1 MDKEISL
8 LLEEYK
14 AENIISLDV
23 KNKSSVTDTMIIA
36 SGRST
41 RHVKSISDNIIKKLK
56 KVKIKP
62 LGIEGYSKS
71 EWVLID
77 FGDVLVHVMH
87 PEAREFYS
95 LEKLWDESLNNEQ
108 MKEYFLPLIMIASC
122 LVTPAS
128 AQVFRGGGSSGT
140 DCPSGSQYK
149 GNEFYKSKSTNN
161 FFVVVDLAEHL
172 ALLELNTRGMC
183 SAEGTNFLH

>member
-1 MDKEISL
+1 M
-8 LLEEYK
+8 LEEYK

-77 FGDVLVHVMH
+77 FGDVLLHVMH

-95 LEKLWDESLNNEQ
+95 LEKLWDESLNNEL
-108 MKEYFLPLIMIASC
+108 MIYFALSNKSISQSNNYISWFIFCDYSL
-122 LVTPAS
+122 
-128 AQVFRGGGSSGT
+128 FR
-140 DCPSGSQYK
+140 K
-149 GNEFYKSKSTNN
+149 F
-161 FFVVVDLAEHL
+161 
-172 ALLELNTRGMC
+172 TR
-183 SAEGTNFLH
+183 S